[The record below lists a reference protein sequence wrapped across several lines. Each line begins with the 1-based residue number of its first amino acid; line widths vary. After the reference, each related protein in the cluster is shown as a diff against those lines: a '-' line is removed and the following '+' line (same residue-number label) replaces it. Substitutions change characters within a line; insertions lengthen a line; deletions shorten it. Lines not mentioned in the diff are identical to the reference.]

1 MGSCSSRPNSAH
13 PDVEPKEAP
22 VAPRHLDPWAP
33 FALSRKIRPLERW
46 PDGTLFEPWAPDET
60 PDDMLELL
68 RGRPVPLGPLFA
80 GKRTVLVGM
89 PGAYTP
95 NCSRVHLPQYVKHA
109 PEFYAA
115 GVDQI
120 IVMVANDTCVVRSWS
135 EENRAQAAR
144 VRIMTDRNCDV
155 AMVRGPR

>member
-1 MGSCSSRPNSAH
+1 MGSCSSRPIPASPGTA
-13 PDVEPKEAP
+13 DTPKDAP
-22 VAPRHLDPWAP
+22 GQLAEVPIATRQLDPWAP
-33 FALSRKIRPLERW
+33 LVQSRKIRPLERW
-46 PDGTLFEPWAPDET
+46 PEGTLYEPWAPEEE

-68 RGRPVPLGPLFA
+68 RGRPIPIGSLFA

-89 PGAYTP
+89 PGAFTP

-109 PEFYAA
+109 ADFFAA

-135 EENRAQAAR
+135 EANCAKAAR
-144 VRIMTDRNCDV
+144 VS
-155 AMVRGPR
+155 